1 MQLLGSRISRLALS
15 GTALTRVAGSAC
27 RVADTGACP
36 WLLLLQIRSPLPR
49 SSAMSGA
56 VRVEPRADDREV
68 AGRLAEATL
77 VSGAGLA
84 ELRLPDGSI
93 VGLSESLLQILQA
106 SAGEL
111 AEGHSVTVMS
121 SEVALS
127 PAEAADLLG
136 LSRPFVVR
144 LLDDEAIPSQ
154 HLPQSRHRKVLLS
167 DVLSFQERR
176 ARMRDGHR
184 KILEIVEADGLPY

>member
-1 MQLLGSRISRLALS
+1 M
-15 GTALTRVAGSAC
+15 
-27 RVADTGACP
+27 
-36 WLLLLQIRSPLPR
+36 PR
-49 SSAMSGA
+49 SSVIGGA
-56 VRVEPRADDREV
+56 VRVEPRAGDREI
-68 AGRLAEATL
+68 AGKLVDATL
-77 VSGAGLA
+77 VSSAGLA
-84 ELRLPDGSI
+84 ELRLADGSI

-111 AEGHSVTVMS
+111 AEGNSVTVMS

-144 LLDDEAIPSQ
+144 LLDDGAIPSQ

-167 DVLSFQERR
+167 DVLVFQERR
-176 ARMRDGHR
+176 ARMRSGRR
-184 KILEIVEADGLPY
+184 KMMEMVEADGLPY

>member
-1 MQLLGSRISRLALS
+1 MSKSSVLSR
-15 GTALTRVAGSAC
+15 
-27 RVADTGACP
+27 
-36 WLLLLQIRSPLPR
+36 
-49 SSAMSGA
+49 A
-56 VRVEPRADDREV
+56 VRVEPHADDREV

-77 VSGAGLA
+77 VTSAGRA

-111 AEGHSVTVMS
+111 AEGHSVTLVS

-144 LLDDEAIPSQ
+144 LLDDGAIPSQ

-176 ARMRDGHR
+176 ARMRAGRR
-184 KILEIVEADGLPY
+184 KIMEIVEADVLPY

>member
-1 MQLLGSRISRLALS
+1 M
-15 GTALTRVAGSAC
+15 
-27 RVADTGACP
+27 
-36 WLLLLQIRSPLPR
+36 PR
-49 SSAMSGA
+49 SSVMSGA
-56 VRVEPRADDREV
+56 LRVEPRSDDREV
-68 AGRLAEATL
+68 AGKLVDATL
-77 VSGAGLA
+77 VSRAGRA

-144 LLDDEAIPSQ
+144 LLDDGAIPSQ
-154 HLPQSRHRKVLLS
+154 HLPKSRHRKVLLS
-167 DVLSFQERR
+167 DVLVFQERR
-176 ARMRDGHR
+176 ARMKAGRR
-184 KILEIVEADGLPY
+184 KIMEIVEADGLPY

>member
-1 MQLLGSRISRLALS
+1 MS
-15 GTALTRVAGSAC
+15 
-27 RVADTGACP
+27 
-36 WLLLLQIRSPLPR
+36 R
-49 SSAMSGA
+49 SSVMSGA
-56 VRVEPRADDREV
+56 VRVEPRDDDREV
-68 AGRLAEATL
+68 AGKLVDATL
-77 VSGAGLA
+77 ISSSGRA

-111 AEGHSVTVMS
+111 AGGHSVTVMS

-144 LLDDEAIPSQ
+144 LLDDGAIPSQ

-167 DVLSFQERR
+167 DVLVFQERQ
-176 ARMRDGHR
+176 ARMRAGRR
-184 KILEIVEADGLPY
+184 KIMEIAEADGLPY

>member
-1 MQLLGSRISRLALS
+1 MS
-15 GTALTRVAGSAC
+15 
-27 RVADTGACP
+27 
-36 WLLLLQIRSPLPR
+36 R
-49 SSAMSGA
+49 SSVMSGA
-56 VRVEPRADDREV
+56 VRVEPRTDDREV
-68 AGRLAEATL
+68 AGRLVDATL
-77 VSGAGLA
+77 VSGAGRA

-121 SEVALS
+121 SEAALS

-144 LLDDEAIPSQ
+144 LLDDGAILSQ
-154 HLPQSRHRKVLLS
+154 RLPQSRHRKVLLS
-167 DVLSFQERR
+167 DLLVFQERR
-176 ARMRDGHR
+176 ARMRAGRR
-184 KILEIVEADGLPY
+184 KIMKIVEADGLPY